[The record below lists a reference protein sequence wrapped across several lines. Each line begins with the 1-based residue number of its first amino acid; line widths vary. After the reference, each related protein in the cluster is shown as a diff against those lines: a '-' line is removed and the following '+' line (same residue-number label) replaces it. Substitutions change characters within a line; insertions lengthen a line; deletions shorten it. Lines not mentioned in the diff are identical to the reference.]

1 MGTRDHRSPVRLV
14 VARLGVAC
22 LLLGACGG
30 PSEPGR
36 PDAPPATRDVVDDV
50 VDVVALPTPTTDGSM
65 SLERT
70 LAQRRSVREYRD
82 DQLELAEIGQLLW
95 AAQGV
100 TGEGGERTNPS
111 AGALYP
117 MEVYVVTEQGLF
129 RYLPDGHRLEQLST
143 TDHRPELAE
152 AALGAHAVRA
162 APAVFLLSGVFA
174 RTETRYGDR
183 AERYVLLEAGHVAQ
197 SLLLQAVAL
206 ELGAV
211 PIAAFTDRDVQE
223 VLGLPEDHE
232 PLYLVPVGRRP
243 VAVSRRAR
251 RRRRTR
257 RRTSRPGRRTRRPP
271 RDGRT
276 NAPPARDR
284 TPPVRTA
291 SACALLR
298 SGDDDPSS
306 RQGSHELVN

>member
-36 PDAPPATRDVVDDV
+36 PDAPPATRDLVDVV

-65 SLERT
+65 SLERS

-82 DQLELAEIGQLLW
+82 DQLELA
-95 AAQGV
+95 
-100 TGEGGERTNPS
+100 
-111 AGALYP
+111 
-117 MEVYVVTEQGLF
+117 
-129 RYLPDGHRLEQLST
+129 
-143 TDHRPELAE
+143 
-152 AALGAHAVRA
+152 
-162 APAVFLLSGVFA
+162 
-174 RTETRYGDR
+174 
-183 AERYVLLEAGHVAQ
+183 LEAGHVAQ

-232 PLYLVPVGRRP
+232 PLYLVPVGRR
-243 VAVSRRAR
+243 
-251 RRRRTR
+251 
-257 RRTSRPGRRTRRPP
+257 
-271 RDGRT
+271 
-276 NAPPARDR
+276 
-284 TPPVRTA
+284 
-291 SACALLR
+291 
-298 SGDDDPSS
+298 
-306 RQGSHELVN
+306 